1 MSYCVTAWYVDKL
14 SVSAWTVNASG
25 SYVEGQTA
33 VLVCQSSSHGDVQL
47 AWMKDGRQLGHDGD
61 GEGSST
67 LTLSELTSRDSGQY
81 VCVATRHHESI
92 TSTPISISVTEHTR
106 TFFVLRTMFRA
117 VSRSSPLSK
126 SETSR
131 HRYAGMLVVFF
142 LIFCHFPW
150 SVTFVHC
157 AQTAEDIQANSF
169 AYDSPMFL
177 PDRVRIWL
185 TSVDPLLPNFALIHP
200 LIWASETFDGKL
212 RPNC

>member
-117 VSRSSPLSK
+117 VSRSSPVSK
-126 SETSR
+126 SETSL
-131 HRYAGMLVVFF
+131 HRYAGMLVVFLAISPIDILSLSVVCHVRALCSNGRRYPSEF
-142 LIFCHFPW
+142 FCIRQPH
-150 SVTFVHC
+150 V
-157 AQTAEDIQANSF
+157 
-169 AYDSPMFL
+169 SP
-177 PDRVRIWL
+177 RSR
-185 TSVDPLLPNFALIHP
+185 
-200 LIWASETFDGKL
+200 
-212 RPNC
+212 